1 MKGWSSLLAVGAC
14 LAAFAAAAWRAP
26 TAFRQLD
33 LNGAIYGHE
42 DAVKRSLRPAYGTGI
57 DPELLLQA
65 RTLIPAGDTYA
76 VIRGTGAPTA
86 TANTLAAIAPFAG
99 YWLLPRRQVTAAPGT
114 IPNWVL
120 SYGGDLASL
129 HYRYV
134 RLVRAGPGLE
144 LAQVAR

>member
-1 MKGWSSLLAVGAC
+1 MKAWSSLRAVGAC
-14 LAAFAAAAWRAP
+14 LAAFAAAVWRAP

-33 LNGAIYGHE
+33 NNGAIYVHE
-42 DAVKRSLRPAYGTGI
+42 DALKRSLRPAYGTGI
-57 DPELLLQA
+57 DPAVLIRA
-65 RTLIPAGDTYA
+65 RALIPARDTYA
-76 VIRGTGAPTA
+76 VIRGPGAPNA

-99 YWLLPRRQVTAAPGT
+99 YWLLPRRQVTPAPGT
-114 IPNWVL
+114 RPNWVL